1 MVLLLLP
8 KMAGSATVAAAKK
21 GVTPVKDGAVAPSKR
36 WLATA
41 LLKLLKGWWQ
51 WHFYRVLSTLSRC

>member
-41 LLKLLKGWWQ
+41 LLKLLKRMVAMA
-51 WHFYRVLSTLSRC
+51 FL